1 MAVPVGGA
9 VGGALLISSVLDSLD
24 AKGDDKPTAAAAK
37 KATLPEPEKK
47 KKKSEDEDEDDDDG
61 AL

>member
-1 MAVPVGGA
+1 M
-9 VGGALLISSVLDSLD
+9 GGALLISSVLDSLD

-37 KATLPEPEKK
+37 KASLPEPEK